1 MHKREDVDALLP
13 HAGGDYDVLVA
24 GAGPAGFGAALAAS
38 ALGARTLLLEARG
51 FPGGVAATSLWMPIN
66 RLKLDGGSRGGVHE
80 RLVRRLESFGPDACR
95 EGKTT
100 WTDGDG
106 LHVHPDYL
114 KEAMLE
120 LLEESG
126 CHYRLYSPVVG
137 ARTENGVVRAA
148 LVGTPGETQ
157 AFSAK
162 VLIDCTGDGVLSYHA
177 GAKTQVG
184 SEADGRMMPIT
195 LGFALGNVDEEA
207 LFAFY
212 DQKNTEMSLAQVIQA
227 GRERGLAMSSWYSF
241 DRTTIPGVV
250 SVNNG
255 GISGPDGRLNALD
268 PADRTFAQ
276 RIGLRIALDFVHLA
290 RELPIPGLAHC
301 SLVETGAAVGVRE
314 TRRVLCDYVVT
325 LEDAERCARFPDVVA
340 RRYGAVD
347 QAGLA
352 DGEKGERPAMQSGY
366 DFPYRALL
374 AQGLEGLLVAGRC
387 GSYTHMG
394 LAAGK
399 SMGNMMAIGQ
409 AAGAAAAR
417 ACALGC
423 TPRALPYAEVRAALE
438 TLGARL

>member
-1 MHKREDVDALLP
+1 MLQRAQIDSLLP
-13 HAGGDYDVLVA
+13 RGGGDYDVFVA

-38 ALGARTLLLEARG
+38 TLGARTLLVEARG
-51 FPGGVAATSLWMPIN
+51 FPGGIAATSLWMPIN
-66 RLKLDGGSRGGVHE
+66 RLKKEGGSRGGVHE
-80 RLVRRLESFGPDACR
+80 KLVRRLESFGPDACR
-95 EGKTT
+95 EGKVT

-114 KEAMLE
+114 KEAMFS
-120 LLEESG
+120 LLEEAG
-126 CHYRLYSPVVG
+126 CAYRLDSPVVG
-137 ARTENGVVRAA
+137 ARTEGGCVREAIVA
-148 LVGTPGETQ
+148 TPGEPQRFTVRV
-157 AFSAK
+157 F
-162 VLIDCTGDGVLSYHA
+162 IDCTGDGALSYHA
-177 GAKTQVG
+177 GAKVEVG
-184 SEADGRMMPIT
+184 RPGDGRTMPIT

-212 DQKNTEMSLAQVIQA
+212 DQKNTEQSLSAAIRK
-227 GRERGLAMSSWYSF
+227 GREMGLNMSGWFSF

-255 GISGPDGRLNALD
+255 GVEGPDGRLNALD

-276 RIGLRIALDFVHLA
+276 RAGLRIALDFVKLA
-290 RELPIPGLAHC
+290 RALPIPGLAHC
-301 SLVETGAAVGVRE
+301 SLLETGAAIGVRE

-325 LEDAERCARFPDVVA
+325 LEDAKNCARFPDVVA

-352 DGEKGERPAMQSGY
+352 DGEGERPTMQSGY

-417 ACALGC
+417 ACALSVA
-423 TPRALPYAEVRAALE
+423 PRALPYAEVRAALDA
-438 TLGARL
+438 LGARL